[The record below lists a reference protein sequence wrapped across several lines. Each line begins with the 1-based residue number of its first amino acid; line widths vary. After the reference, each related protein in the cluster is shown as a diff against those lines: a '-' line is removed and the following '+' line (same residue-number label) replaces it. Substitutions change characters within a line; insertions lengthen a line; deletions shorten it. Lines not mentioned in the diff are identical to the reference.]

1 MSIISKGNK
10 LMETR
15 VFRGG
20 LFPARVSS
28 SVPFDLVG
36 SLKTYNLCE
45 LLNCHKDRL
54 VARSLWRASMRK
66 GASLYSKSPAG
77 VVLVVKN
84 MPASAGEMRLG
95 FDPWVRKILWRRA
108 WHPTPVF
115 FRASQVAQ
123 WVKNLSAMQDMWI
136 RFLGQK
142 DPLEE
147 GMATHSK
154 YSCLENPMDRGAWRV
169 TVHGVAK
176 SRTRLKQVSR
186 HAA

>member
-1 MSIISKGNK
+1 
-10 LMETR
+10 METR

-45 LLNCHKDRL
+45 LLNRHKDRL

-123 WVKNLSAMQDMWI
+123 WVKNLSAMQEM
-136 RFLGQK
+136 
-142 DPLEE
+142 
-147 GMATHSK
+147 
-154 YSCLENPMDRGAWRV
+154 
-169 TVHGVAK
+169 
-176 SRTRLKQVSR
+176 QV
-186 HAA
+186 